1 MVRTILASAVALV
14 AMLLLTSA
22 QAQQQSS
29 MFFTGANPRDIK
41 FKAIDVSRANR
52 VPSTSNMMR
61 PVRQP
66 QTFTLSNMF
75 RNMTLGTWPPKVAS
89 TPILK
94 ESPFSKVVFP
104 KKNKK

>member
-1 MVRTILASAVALV
+1 MIRTFLASTLV
-14 AMLLLTSA
+14 LVFMLMLLPA

-29 MFFTGANPRDIK
+29 TFFTGVNPRDIK
-41 FKAIDVSRANR
+41 FKTIDVSNANR
-52 VPSTSNMMR
+52 ATNTSNMMR

-75 RNMTLGTWPPKVAS
+75 RSMTLGSWPPKVAS

-94 ESPFSKVVFP
+94 ESPYSKIIRP
-104 KKNKK
+104 KKDSK